1 MKHAHPY
8 MQQWIETGL
17 RVVRTYQ
24 QRWLWA
30 DVFAGQ
36 LSFVSPHAG
45 LSQECQTRKWMRQR
59 SGMRASSS
67 LGDRMLLAHCPSDG
81 CASRYPIPTLVRM

>member
-30 DVFAGQ
+30 DVFAGATIFRFPSRGPQ
-36 LSFVSPHAG
+36 P
-45 LSQECQTRKWMRQR
+45 
-59 SGMRASSS
+59 GM
-67 LGDRMLLAHCPSDG
+67 SD
-81 CASRYPIPTLVRM
+81 